1 MDDDNAIKRFHS
13 IRIIEHWLHAL
24 LFLILV
30 VTGLSQKFYY
40 LDISEYIILHLGGID
55 FVRFIHR
62 YTGIFFAIYFMMH
75 SFIAL
80 VGVLSGRW
88 RPTMIITKKDFND
101 AVHNIKY
108 YMGIERYPAPC
119 DRYNYR
125 QKFDYWS
132 VLISSII
139 MITTGLMLW
148 FPIFFTKFLPGEII
162 PAAHV
167 MHTNQGMVVFI
178 IIALWHIYNSVF
190 SPDVFPIDTVI
201 FTGYIP
207 RDRMIREHPIELS
220 IIEGRDIE
228 DILHEQR
235 ELHQRTLEES

>member
-13 IRIIEHWLHAL
+13 
-24 LFLILV
+24 F
-30 VTGLSQKFYY
+30 
-40 LDISEYIILHLGGID
+40 
-55 FVRFIHR
+55 
-62 YTGIFFAIYFMMH
+62 
-75 SFIAL
+75 
-80 VGVLSGRW
+80 
-88 RPTMIITKKDFND
+88 
-101 AVHNIKY
+101 
-108 YMGIERYPAPC
+108 PC

-139 MITTGLMLW
+139 IIITGLILW

-178 IIALWHIYNSVF
+178 IIAVWHIYNSVF

-207 RDRMIREHPIELS
+207 RVRMIQEHPIELS
-220 IIEGRDIE
+220 IIEDRDIE
-228 DILHEQR
+228 DILQEQR
-235 ELHQRTLEES
+235 ELGHQRTFEEV